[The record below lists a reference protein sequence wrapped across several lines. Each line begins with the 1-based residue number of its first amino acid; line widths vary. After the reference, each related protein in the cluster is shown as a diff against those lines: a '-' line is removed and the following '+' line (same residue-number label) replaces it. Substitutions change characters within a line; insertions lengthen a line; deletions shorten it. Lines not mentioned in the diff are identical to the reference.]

1 LAVFEIPVE
10 KRFAHRITVATR
22 LSGFGLKEQFP
33 ERKAGRLML
42 APIRTVIPILFS
54 AFFMVAGISL
64 GNLLVPLRANAEGWS
79 PATIGL
85 IGTAYASAFTIGCI
99 LAPRFIMRFGV
110 IRTLVSMLGLLGVSL
125 ALIALFVHPW
135 SWALFRAMTGF
146 CAAGA
151 YSLIEGWLN
160 EKSENQN
167 RGLVF
172 SWYMIACLIGLI
184 GGQYLLPLSSPLH
197 LTLFLVGAL
206 CFWAAIL
213 PVWLSGMTPPELP
226 TSVRLDFAGV
236 LKNSPAAAVGNV
248 VSGILFGTW
257 VGFAA
262 LFAHVNGYSGSGIAN
277 LMMCGTMGGLL
288 LQFPIGR
295 LSDFID
301 RRIVMAMLGGAG
313 LALSTV
319 TAIWMPVFPTALAAL
334 YFCFGATLHPGYALN
349 VAYANDHAAQSS
361 RVSLSSTM
369 LVTYGL
375 GSITGPFIAGFAIN
389 VFGYRALFVWLAVG
403 YLIYLM
409 FPLWRMTKRA
419 APEKETGFLETAI
432 KPVVAQQP

>member
-1 LAVFEIPVE
+1 MLKAQFWVRE
-10 KRFAHRITVATR
+10 VA
-22 LSGFGLKEQFP
+22 
-33 ERKAGRLML
+33 RLML
-42 APIRTVIPILFS
+42 APIRAVAPLLLS

-64 GNLLVPLRANAEGWS
+64 GNLLVPLRAHAEGWS

-85 IGTAYASAFTIGCI
+85 IGTAYATAFTVGCV
-99 LAPRFIMRFGV
+99 LAPRLIMRLGV
-110 IRTLVSMLGLLGVSL
+110 IRTFMLMLGLMGVSL
-125 ALIALFVHPW
+125 VLIAVFVHPW

-160 EKSENQN
+160 ERSENQN

-184 GGQYLLPLSSPLH
+184 GGQYLLPLSTPLH
-197 LTLFLVGAL
+197 MTLFLVGAL
-206 CFWAAIL
+206 CFWAAIA
-213 PVWLSGMTPPELP
+213 PVHFSRMTPPQLP
-226 TSVRLDFAGV
+226 TSVKLDFAGV

-262 LFAHVNGYSGSGIAN
+262 LFADVNGYTGSGIAN
-277 LMMCGTMGGLL
+277 LMMCGTMGGLI

-313 LALSTV
+313 LVLSIVTV
-319 TAIWMPVFPTALAAL
+319 SWMPVAPVALGIL

-349 VAYANDHAAQSS
+349 VAYANDHAAQGS

-369 LVTYGL
+369 LVTYGI
-375 GSITGPFIAGFAIN
+375 GSITGPFVAGFAIN
-389 VFGYRALFVWLAVG
+389 AYGYRALFIWLAVG
-403 YLIYLM
+403 YLIYLV

-419 APEKETGFLETAI
+419 APEKQGEFIATAI
-432 KPVVAQQP
+432 TPAEVPRP